1 MGRRRV
7 SLSVRSERGWV
18 SAWLAHGWCG
28 GWLVVIGVGSEWDRQ
43 GYWDDQV
50 DRVAP
55 VGLGDAR
62 WVDGNESG

>member
-1 MGRRRV
+1 MVGV
-7 SLSVRSERGWV
+7 GDGWR
-18 SAWLAHGWCG
+18 G
-28 GWLVVIGVGSEWDRQ
+28 GWLVVIVVGSEWDRQ